1 MVSSIRRFSSV
12 APVVL
17 VGVLALS
24 GCASKKYVRQQV
36 ATLEPSI
43 KAVGDK
49 TTENAERIDAV
60 DKRAQTGIATASAAA
75 ATADQK
81 AVTAQQSAQTAQTAA
96 QAAQQTANTANN
108 GVTQANT
115 RIQAVESRV
124 ASINDIYTQTETQ
137 TVLFDNNKTNLTD
150 AAKSTLDQI
159 ASSVAGQRQGYMLEL
174 QGYTDARGTDQFN
187 IGLSQRRAEAVQRYL
202 VSKDV
207 PLYRISLV
215 GLGKD
220 KPVADNKTRQ
230 GRDQNRRV
238 EIRVLR
244 STSNRQTN

>member
-17 VGVLALS
+17 AGLLTLS

-36 ATLEPSI
+36 ATLDPQI
-43 KAVGDK
+43 KAVQDK
-49 TTENAERIDAV
+49 STENAERIDAV

-108 GVTQANT
+108 GVQQANN
-115 RIQAVESRV
+115 RINTVEQRV

-137 TVLFDNNKTNLTD
+137 TVLFENNKTNLTD
-150 AAKSTLDQI
+150 EAKSTLDRI
-159 ASSVAGQRQGYMLEL
+159 ASSVTGQRNGYMLEL

-244 STSNRQTN
+244 SNSNRQTN